1 MKKYTKPAI
10 EFVLLDGE
18 CHFMD
23 TLNKA
28 SIYDVDNDSTEV
40 QDINQG
46 NPGGGTSG
54 WGGDAKDW
62 NIWE

>member
-10 EFVLLDGE
+10 EHVLLEGDSQ
-18 CHFMD
+18 FMD

-28 SIYDVDNDSTEV
+28 SIYDVDTDETEIK
-40 QDINQG
+40 DITPG
-46 NPGGGTSG
+46 NPGE
-54 WGGDAKDW
+54 WGGDAKGW

>member
-40 QDINQG
+40 KDINQG
-46 NPGGGTSG
+46 NPGE